1 MPIDFSKLTAP
12 KEVIVPILN
21 NTFQYHKK
29 KYKLSTPI
37 EDGWWV
43 VAIEGN
49 KSTPKKPYFCLEVDK
64 RSKHIVYGFTYH
76 NQIIFQNQD
85 VVRRKFNLGHSA
97 PLHFNQVDT
106 FTSMKAI
113 AWEDGNLYFT
123 EVNYADLLIYEVK
136 NAFDNGIS
144 LEGTKGV
151 TPELRTLYLFH
162 DLERQHL
169 LEIKKMED
177 DKRHERELM
186 QSIPGRLTLTLKRSG
201 AELISWSVSGNR
213 IVFAWKLLTGEHQYN
228 SVIDSNTW
236 MMLEC
241 GYCMN
246 NDDKRHNITSM
257 VKTAELYEEDD
268 AIFITRR

>member
-12 KEVIVPILN
+12 KEVIVPVLN

-29 KYKLSTPI
+29 KYKFSSSVD
-37 EDGWWV
+37 DGWWAV
-43 VAIEGN
+43 IIDGN
-49 KSTPKKPYFCLEVDK
+49 KSTPNKPFLEVDIG
-64 RSKHIVYGFTYH
+64 SKNIVYGFTYH

-97 PLHFNQVDT
+97 PLHFNPVDT
-106 FTSMKAI
+106 FSAIKAI
-113 AWEDGNLYFT
+113 AWEDGNFYYV
-123 EVNYADLLIYEVK
+123 EVNYSELLIYEIK

-144 LEGTKGV
+144 LEGIKGV
-151 TPELRTLYLFH
+151 TPELRTLYFFH

-177 DKRHERELM
+177 DKRHEQELM

-201 AELISWSVSGNR
+201 ADLISWSVSGNR
-213 IVFAWKLLTGEHQYN
+213 IVFEWKLLTGEHRYN
-228 SVIDSNTW
+228 SVIDATTW

-246 NDDKRHNITSM
+246 NDDRRHNITSM
-257 VKTAELYEEDD
+257 VKTAELYEEND